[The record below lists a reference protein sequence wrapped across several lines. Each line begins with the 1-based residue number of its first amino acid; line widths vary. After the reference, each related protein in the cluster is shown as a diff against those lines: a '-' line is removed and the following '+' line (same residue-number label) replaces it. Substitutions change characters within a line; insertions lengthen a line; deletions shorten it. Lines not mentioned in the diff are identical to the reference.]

1 VARFIYKVADF
12 LDHNPTELSGGSRNL
27 E

>member
-1 VARFIYKVADF
+1 MADF